1 MPFLLEMVSQLSL
14 ETTLSQP
21 SQLAARPGMVF
32 VGLLPDADVLVEVLR
47 VVGGVVEV
55 GLGVDVGLGVEGG
68 LAVVLG
74 AFVDDGVGSLVT
86 SPMTQYDRSV
96 FRPGHVMLGFS
107 IFKSLT
113 DNPQLLAKSS
123 QVAPRLAVVSKEQ
136 STPRAVMKEDAA
148 TTAAGTPATNRS
160 DSCIFFSYASELE
173 RKEKLDQTEV
183 TWKR

>member
-1 MPFLLEMVSQLSL
+1 MPFLLEIVSQLSL

-21 SQLAARPGMVF
+21 SQLAARPGIVF

-55 GLGVDVGLGVEGG
+55 GFGVDVGLGV
-68 LAVVLG
+68 VLD
-74 AFVDDGVGSLVT
+74 AFVDDGAGSLVT

-96 FRPGHVMLGFS
+96 FRPGHVMPGFKA
-107 IFKSLT
+107 FKSLT

-123 QVAPRLAVVSKEQ
+123 QVAPRSAVVSNEQ

-148 TTAAGTPATNRS
+148 TTAAGRPAMNIS
-160 DSCIFFSYASELE
+160 DSCIFFFSTLL
-173 RKEKLDQTEV
+173 K
-183 TWKR
+183 